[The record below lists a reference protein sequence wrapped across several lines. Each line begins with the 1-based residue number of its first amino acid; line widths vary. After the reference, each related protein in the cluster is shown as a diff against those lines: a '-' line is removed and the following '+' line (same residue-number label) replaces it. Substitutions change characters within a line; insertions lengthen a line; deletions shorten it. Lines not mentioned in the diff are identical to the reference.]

1 MKLVTIEELK
11 TMPNGTVF
19 SKVDEHVKNKLMH
32 WCIDLHCC
40 TDLTKLKGLHV
51 SADGLALS
59 LSSLSIIYMNEDRKG
74 FRALMNVLTTPILN
88 CDNTLSYAYDYDYYR
103 HGAKEKYEE
112 TPERD
117 FMVTDDYTPDDFESD
132 DLFIVYSKE
141 EIKSMIDALTSAISM

>member
-11 TMPNGTVF
+11 TMANGTVF
-19 SKVDEHVKNKLMH
+19 SKVDAHTKNKLIMQGN
-32 WCIDLHCC
+32 
-40 TDLTKLKGLHV
+40 DLTKPNTLRIG
-51 SADGLALS
+51 ADGLVLP

-103 HGAKEKYEE
+103 HGAKEKYKE

-132 DLFIVYSKE
+132 DLFIVYNKE
-141 EIKSMIDALTSAISM
+141 EIKSMIDALVSAISM

>member
-19 SKVDEHVKNKLMH
+19 SKVDAHTKNKLIMRGN
-32 WCIDLHCC
+32 
-40 TDLTKLKGLHV
+40 DLTKPNTLRIG
-51 SADGLALS
+51 ADGLALP

-117 FMVTDDYTPDDFESD
+117 FMVTDDYTPYDFESD

-141 EIKSMIDALTSAISM
+141 EIKSMIGALVSAISM

>member
-1 MKLVTIEELK
+1 MKLLTIEELK

-19 SKVDEHVKNKLMH
+19 SKVDAHTKNKLIMRGN
-32 WCIDLHCC
+32 
-40 TDLTKLKGLHV
+40 DLTKPDTLRIGT
-51 SADGLALS
+51 DGFTLP

-88 CDNTLSYAYDYDYYR
+88 CDNTLSYTYDYDYYR

-141 EIKSMIDALTSAISM
+141 EIKSMIGVLVSAISM

>member
-19 SKVDEHVKNKLMH
+19 SKVDEHVKNKLIMRGN
-32 WCIDLHCC
+32 
-40 TDLTKLKGLHV
+40 DLTKPDTLRID
-51 SADGLALS
+51 ADGFTLQ
-59 LSSLSIIYMNEDRKG
+59 LSSLSIIHMNEDRKG

-88 CDNTLSYAYDYDYYR
+88 CDNTLSYTYDYDYYR

-141 EIKSMIDALTSAISM
+141 EIKSMIGALVSAISM

>member
-11 TMPNGTVF
+11 TMANGTVF
-19 SKVDEHVKNKLMH
+19 SKVDEPVKNKLIMRGN
-32 WCIDLHCC
+32 
-40 TDLTKLKGLHV
+40 DLTKQDTLRIG
-51 SADGLALS
+51 ADGLALS

-117 FMVTDDYTPDDFESD
+117 FMVTDDYTPDDFEPD

-141 EIKSMIDALTSAISM
+141 EIKSMIDALVSAISM

>member
-19 SKVDEHVKNKLMH
+19 SKVDEHVKNKLIMRGN
-32 WCIDLHCC
+32 
-40 TDLTKLKGLHV
+40 DLTKPDTLRID
-51 SADGLALS
+51 ADGLALP

-141 EIKSMIDALTSAISM
+141 EIKSMIGALVAAISI

>member
-19 SKVDEHVKNKLMH
+19 SKVDAHTKNKLIMQGN
-32 WCIDLHCC
+32 
-40 TDLTKLKGLHV
+40 DLTKPNTVRIG
-51 SADGLALS
+51 ADGLALL

-103 HGAKEKYEE
+103 HGAKEKYKE

-141 EIKSMIDALTSAISM
+141 EIKSMIDALVSAISM

>member
-1 MKLVTIEELK
+1 MKLVTIEKLK

-19 SKVDEHVKNKLMH
+19 SKVDEHVKNKLIMRGN
-32 WCIDLHCC
+32 
-40 TDLTKLKGLHV
+40 DLTKPYALHIG
-51 SADGLALS
+51 ADGLALP

-103 HGAKEKYEE
+103 HGAKEKYKE

-141 EIKSMIDALTSAISM
+141 EIKSMIDALVSAISM

>member
-19 SKVDEHVKNKLMH
+19 SKVDAHTKNKLIMQGN
-32 WCIDLHCC
+32 
-40 TDLTKLKGLHV
+40 DLTKPDTLRIG
-51 SADGLALS
+51 ADGLALS

-112 TPERD
+112 TTERD

-141 EIKSMIDALTSAISM
+141 EIKSMIGALVSAISM

>member
-11 TMPNGTVF
+11 TMANGTVF
-19 SKVDEHVKNKLMH
+19 SKVDEHVKNKLIMRGN
-32 WCIDLHCC
+32 
-40 TDLTKLKGLHV
+40 DLTKPNTLRIG
-51 SADGLALS
+51 SDGLALS
-59 LSSLSIIYMNEDRKG
+59 LSSLSIICMNDDRKG

-117 FMVTDDYTPDDFESD
+117 FMVTDDYTPDDFEPD

-141 EIKSMIDALTSAISM
+141 EIKSMIDALVSAISM

>member
-19 SKVDEHVKNKLMH
+19 SKVDEHVKNKLIMRGN
-32 WCIDLHCC
+32 
-40 TDLTKLKGLHV
+40 DLTKPSTLHIG
-51 SADGLALS
+51 ADGLALS

-141 EIKSMIDALTSAISM
+141 EIKSMIDALVSAISM

>member
-11 TMPNGTVF
+11 TMENGTVF
-19 SKVDEHVKNKLMH
+19 SKVDAHTKNKLIMRGN
-32 WCIDLHCC
+32 
-40 TDLTKLKGLHV
+40 DLTKPDTLRIG
-51 SADGLALS
+51 ADGLALP

-103 HGAKEKYEE
+103 HGAKEKYKE

-141 EIKSMIDALTSAISM
+141 EIKSMIDALVSAISM

>member
-19 SKVDEHVKNKLMH
+19 SKVDEHVKNKLIMH
-32 WCIDLHCC
+32 GN
-40 TDLTKLKGLHV
+40 DLTKPDTLRIG
-51 SADGLALS
+51 ADGLALS

-132 DLFIVYSKE
+132 DLFIVYSKAE
-141 EIKSMIDALTSAISM
+141 VNSMIAALTAAVSM

>member
-11 TMPNGTVF
+11 TMANGTVF
-19 SKVDEHVKNKLMH
+19 SKVNTHTKNKLIMQGN
-32 WCIDLHCC
+32 
-40 TDLTKLKGLHV
+40 DLTKPNTLRIG
-51 SADGLALS
+51 ADGLALS

-141 EIKSMIDALTSAISM
+141 EIKSMIGALVSAISM

>member
-19 SKVDEHVKNKLMH
+19 SKVDKHVKNKLIMRGS
-32 WCIDLHCC
+32 
-40 TDLTKLKGLHV
+40 DLTKPDTLRIG
-51 SADGLALS
+51 ADGLALP

-88 CDNTLSYAYDYDYYR
+88 CDNTLSYTYDYDYYR
-103 HGAKEKYEE
+103 HGAKEKYKE
-112 TPERD
+112 TPEHD

-141 EIKSMIDALTSAISM
+141 EIKSMIGALVSAISM

>member
-19 SKVDEHVKNKLMH
+19 SKVDAHTKNKLIMRGN
-32 WCIDLHCC
+32 
-40 TDLTKLKGLHV
+40 DLTKPYSLRI
-51 SADGLALS
+51 STDGFTLP

-103 HGAKEKYEE
+103 HGAKEKYKE

-141 EIKSMIDALTSAISM
+141 EIKSMIDALVSAISM

>member
-19 SKVDEHVKNKLMH
+19 SKVDEHVKNKLIMQGN
-32 WCIDLHCC
+32 
-40 TDLTKLKGLHV
+40 DLTKPDTLRIG
-51 SADGLALS
+51 ADGLALS

-117 FMVTDDYTPDDFESD
+117 FMVTDDYTPDDFEPD

-141 EIKSMIDALTSAISM
+141 EIKSMIDALVSAISM

>member
-19 SKVDEHVKNKLMH
+19 SKVDEHVKNKLIMRGN
-32 WCIDLHCC
+32 
-40 TDLTKLKGLHV
+40 DLTKPDTLRIG
-51 SADGLALS
+51 ADGLALP

-141 EIKSMIDALTSAISM
+141 EIKSMIDVLVSAISM

>member
-19 SKVDEHVKNKLMH
+19 SKVDEHVKNKLIMRGN
-32 WCIDLHCC
+32 
-40 TDLTKLKGLHV
+40 DLTKPNTLRIG
-51 SADGLALS
+51 ADGLVLQ

-141 EIKSMIDALTSAISM
+141 EIKSMIDALVSAISM

>member
-19 SKVDEHVKNKLMH
+19 SKVDEHVKNKLIMRGN
-32 WCIDLHCC
+32 
-40 TDLTKLKGLHV
+40 DLTKPNTFHIG
-51 SADGLALS
+51 ADGFTLP

-141 EIKSMIDALTSAISM
+141 EIKSMIGALVAAISM

>member
-19 SKVDEHVKNKLMH
+19 SKVDEHVKNKLIMQGN
-32 WCIDLHCC
+32 
-40 TDLTKLKGLHV
+40 DLTKPDTLRIG
-51 SADGLALS
+51 ADGLSLS
-59 LSSLSIIYMNEDRKG
+59 LSSLSIICMNEDRKG

-117 FMVTDDYTPDDFESD
+117 FMVTDDYTPDDFEYD

-141 EIKSMIDALTSAISM
+141 EIKSMIGALVSAISM

>member
-19 SKVDEHVKNKLMH
+19 SKVDEHVKNKLIMRGN
-32 WCIDLHCC
+32 
-40 TDLTKLKGLHV
+40 DLTKPNTLRIG
-51 SADGLALS
+51 ADGLALP

-141 EIKSMIDALTSAISM
+141 EIKSMIGVLVSAISM

>member
-19 SKVDEHVKNKLMH
+19 SKVDEHVKNKLIMRGN
-32 WCIDLHCC
+32 
-40 TDLTKLKGLHV
+40 DLTKPDTLRIG
-51 SADGLALS
+51 ADGLALP

-141 EIKSMIDALTSAISM
+141 EIKSMIDALVSAISM

>member
-19 SKVDEHVKNKLMH
+19 SKVDEHVKNKLIMH
-32 WCIDLHCC
+32 GN
-40 TDLTKLKGLHV
+40 DLTKPNTLRIG
-51 SADGLALS
+51 ADGFALP

-103 HGAKEKYEE
+103 HGAKEKYKE

-132 DLFIVYSKE
+132 DLFIVYRKE
-141 EIKSMIDALTSAISM
+141 EIKSMIDALVSAISM

>member
-19 SKVDEHVKNKLMH
+19 SKVDEHVKNKLIMRGN
-32 WCIDLHCC
+32 
-40 TDLTKLKGLHV
+40 DLTKPNTLRIG
-51 SADGLALS
+51 ADGLALS

-141 EIKSMIDALTSAISM
+141 EIKSMIDALVSAISM

>member
-19 SKVDEHVKNKLMH
+19 SKVDEHVKNKLIMRGN
-32 WCIDLHCC
+32 
-40 TDLTKLKGLHV
+40 DLTKPNTLRICV
-51 SADGLALS
+51 DGLALS
-59 LSSLSIIYMNEDRKG
+59 LSSLSIICMNEDRKG

-141 EIKSMIDALTSAISM
+141 EIKSMIGALVSAISM

>member
-19 SKVDEHVKNKLMH
+19 SKVDEHVKNKLIMRGN
-32 WCIDLHCC
+32 
-40 TDLTKLKGLHV
+40 DLTKPNTLRIG
-51 SADGLALS
+51 ADGLALP

-103 HGAKEKYEE
+103 HGAKEKYKE

-141 EIKSMIDALTSAISM
+141 EIKSMIDALVSAISM

>member
-19 SKVDEHVKNKLMH
+19 SKVDEHVKNKLIMRGN
-32 WCIDLHCC
+32 
-40 TDLTKLKGLHV
+40 DLTKPNTLRIG
-51 SADGLALS
+51 ADGLVLQ

-141 EIKSMIDALTSAISM
+141 EIKSMIGALVAAISM

>member
-19 SKVDEHVKNKLMH
+19 SKVDEHVKNKLIMQGN
-32 WCIDLHCC
+32 
-40 TDLTKLKGLHV
+40 DLTKPNTLRIG
-51 SADGLALS
+51 ADGLALP

-112 TPERD
+112 TPEHD

-141 EIKSMIDALTSAISM
+141 EIKSMIDALVSAISM

>member
-19 SKVDEHVKNKLMH
+19 SKVDEHVKNKLIMRGN
-32 WCIDLHCC
+32 
-40 TDLTKLKGLHV
+40 DLTKPNTFHIG
-51 SADGLALS
+51 ADGLVLQ

-141 EIKSMIDALTSAISM
+141 EIKSMIGALVAAISM

>member
-19 SKVDEHVKNKLMH
+19 SKIDEHVKNKLIMRGN
-32 WCIDLHCC
+32 
-40 TDLTKLKGLHV
+40 DLTKPDTLRIG
-51 SADGLALS
+51 ADGLSLS

-117 FMVTDDYTPDDFESD
+117 FMVTDDYTPDDFESN

-141 EIKSMIDALTSAISM
+141 EIKSMIGALVAAISM

>member
-1 MKLVTIEELK
+1 MRG
-11 TMPNGTVF
+11 N
-19 SKVDEHVKNKLMH
+19 
-32 WCIDLHCC
+32 
-40 TDLTKLKGLHV
+40 DLTKPNTLRIG
-51 SADGLALS
+51 ADGLALP

-141 EIKSMIDALTSAISM
+141 EIKSMIGVLVSAISM

>member
-19 SKVDEHVKNKLMH
+19 SKVDEHVKNKLIMRGN
-32 WCIDLHCC
+32 
-40 TDLTKLKGLHV
+40 DLTKPNTLRIG
-51 SADGLALS
+51 ADGFTLT

-88 CDNTLSYAYDYDYYR
+88 CDNTLSYTYDYDYYR

-141 EIKSMIDALTSAISM
+141 EIKSMIGALVSAISM

>member
-11 TMPNGTVF
+11 TMANGTVF
-19 SKVDEHVKNKLMH
+19 SKVDEHVKNKLIMQGN
-32 WCIDLHCC
+32 
-40 TDLTKLKGLHV
+40 DLTKPNTLRIG
-51 SADGLALS
+51 ADGLALP

-103 HGAKEKYEE
+103 HGAKEEYKE

-141 EIKSMIDALTSAISM
+141 EIKSMIDALVSAISM

>member
-19 SKVDEHVKNKLMH
+19 SKVDEHVKNKLIMRGN
-32 WCIDLHCC
+32 
-40 TDLTKLKGLHV
+40 DLTKPDTLRIG
-51 SADGLALS
+51 ADGLALP

-141 EIKSMIDALTSAISM
+141 EIKSMIDALASAISM

>member
-19 SKVDEHVKNKLMH
+19 SKVDEHVKNKLIMRGN
-32 WCIDLHCC
+32 
-40 TDLTKLKGLHV
+40 DLTKPDTLRIG
-51 SADGLALS
+51 ADGLALP

-74 FRALMNVLTTPILN
+74 FRALMNILTTPILN

-112 TPERD
+112 TPEHD

-141 EIKSMIDALTSAISM
+141 EIKSMIDALVSAISM

>member
-11 TMPNGTVF
+11 TMANGTVF
-19 SKVDEHVKNKLMH
+19 SKVDEHVKNKLIMRGN
-32 WCIDLHCC
+32 
-40 TDLTKLKGLHV
+40 DLTKPDTLRIG
-51 SADGLALS
+51 ADGLALP

-74 FRALMNVLTTPILN
+74 FRALINVLTTPILN

-132 DLFIVYSKE
+132 DLFIVYSKAE
-141 EIKSMIDALTSAISM
+141 VNSMITALTTAVSM

>member
-11 TMPNGTVF
+11 TMANGTVF
-19 SKVDEHVKNKLMH
+19 SKVDAHTKNKLIMQGN
-32 WCIDLHCC
+32 
-40 TDLTKLKGLHV
+40 DLTKPNTLRIG
-51 SADGLALS
+51 ADGLALS

-141 EIKSMIDALTSAISM
+141 EIKSMIGALVSAISM

>member
-1 MKLVTIEELK
+1 MKLVTIKELK

-19 SKVDEHVKNKLMH
+19 SKVDEHVKNKLIMRGN
-32 WCIDLHCC
+32 
-40 TDLTKLKGLHV
+40 DLTKPDTLRIG
-51 SADGLALS
+51 ADGLSLS

-103 HGAKEKYEE
+103 HGAKEKYKE

-141 EIKSMIDALTSAISM
+141 EIKSMIDALVSAISM